1 MARDWRARTGGSVLV
16 ALALLLVASSAE
28 AQPTAAPPPPPDTPS
43 PWTAPPPSVGSSTEL
58 LGRRV
63 VFPPEVRYDP
73 SPGARYLLEGLAGLG
88 MGTGFALVAGLLT
101 AAAIP
106 PSTSGDLGTAIAS
119 SIDRTIRIALF
130 ASLAYTFGQPL
141 GVVLAGRARGGNGG
155 YGWSLLGT
163 LGGNLAGNLV
173 LFGLGR
179 SCDSASTES
188 LCDAVTILGVVLAF
202 GLSATGAVLGYELSN
217 DQRHLREPLPSARL
231 RWAPTLRPTEG
242 GLTVGVG
249 GLL

>member
-1 MARDWRARTGGSVLV
+1 MARSWRATAGAG
-16 ALALLLVASSAE
+16 AAFNLAVMLAMSSAE
-28 AQPTAAPPPPPDTPS
+28 AQPATAPPPPPDNAS
-43 PWTAPPPSVGSSTEL
+43 PWTAPPGITTPVGVQ
-58 LGRRV
+58 GRRV
-63 VFPPEVRYDP
+63 VLSPEVRYDP
-73 SPGARYLLEGLAGLG
+73 SPGARYVLEGLAGVG

-101 AAAIP
+101 AAAFP
-106 PSTSGDLGTAIAS
+106 PSSSGDFPTAIS
-119 SIDRTIRIALF
+119 SAISSTLRIALF
-130 ASLAYTFGQPL
+130 ASLGYTFGQPL

-173 LFGLGR
+173 LFGLVR
-179 SCDSASTES
+179 TCDADAGGANCT
-188 LCDAVTILGVVLAF
+188 AVTIIGVALAF

-217 DQRHLREPLPSARL
+217 DQRHLRAPLPSARL
-231 RWAPTLRPTEG
+231 RWAPTLLPTEG